1 MMRSRRS
8 SSRMISARPFLR
20 YVSCS
25 SGVEATKPIVA
36 IDLTP
41 LRLVAVDEIAR
52 AKVPFRAKFGEYE
65 GVPCHQVQLR
75 PANSQR
81 LRDEHV
87 FGGVALNQFAQTH
100 RRHRHFGRKAVY
112 VAE

>member
-1 MMRSRRS
+1 MSGAVGSKPALTRRGRPSRALRMMRSRRS

-87 FGGVALNQFAQTH
+87 F
-100 RRHRHFGRKAVY
+100 
-112 VAE
+112 